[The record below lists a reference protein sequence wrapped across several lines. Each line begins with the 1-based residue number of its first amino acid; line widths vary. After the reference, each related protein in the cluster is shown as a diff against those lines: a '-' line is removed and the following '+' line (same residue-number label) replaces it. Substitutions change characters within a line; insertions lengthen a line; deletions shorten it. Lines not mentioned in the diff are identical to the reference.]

1 MLGFLVNDLLE
12 YFLIK
17 NQKFLIIY
25 AEASVKTFI
34 QELSE
39 MF

>member
-1 MLGFLVNDLLE
+1 MLGFLVNDLLDF
-12 YFLIK
+12 FLIK